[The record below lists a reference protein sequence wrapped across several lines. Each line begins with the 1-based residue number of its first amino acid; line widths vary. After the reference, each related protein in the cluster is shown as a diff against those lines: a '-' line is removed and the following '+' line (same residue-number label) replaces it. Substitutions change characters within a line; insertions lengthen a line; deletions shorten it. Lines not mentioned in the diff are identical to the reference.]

1 MKAILVKFDFY
12 SFSSSKLVTQQSN
25 PFRLLGDLNEER
37 VVSTEEGQQ
46 FAEQH
51 NLLFLETSAK
61 TATNVEEA
69 FVKTS
74 KLIYEKYQKGII
86 HLAGDAATD
95 SSRKSSPFRS
105 LSSPPK
111 VNEDKPCCAS

>member
-1 MKAILVKFDFY
+1 MQA
-12 SFSSSKLVTQQSN
+12 N
-25 PFRLLGDLNEER
+25 PEMCKGDLNEER
-37 VVSTEEGQQ
+37 TVTTEEGQQ

-61 TATNVEEA
+61 TAINVEEA

-86 HLAGDAATD
+86 HLAGDAVIEN
-95 SSRKSSPFRS
+95 SRKTSPFRS

-111 VNEDKPCCAS
+111 ENDDKPCCAS